1 MGKLLGIYYYSE
13 SRPVAIVQLKTYKN
27 PQSGEREREVK
38 EPLRQREGEQD
49 IQNKTVIRCSEGD
62 SLINKIIY
70 YKTRHKGQGDAVVG
84 GDYGRGQAS
93 QRVKRLG
100 NGNASRKRER
110 GIQSDETSSS
120 TTRVHGRYYFPL
132 VLLRV
137 VHLGGVK
144 IYLPVVSTHCTQVLT
159 EGSKPHPSTTDIHR
173 LDKLPSVSSGIKS
186 KRGRKG
192 ERILEGGT
200 RKSRSKMQMRDDNSI
215 VTRHNSEDIKDHYT
229 VTHTQCI
236 HMNM

>member
-1 MGKLLGIYYYSE
+1 M
-13 SRPVAIVQLKTYKN
+13 QLKIYKTRRA
-27 PQSGEREREVK
+27 EREREVK

-49 IQNKTVIRCSEGD
+49 IQNKTVIRCSGCD

-137 VHLGGVK
+137 VHLSGVK
-144 IYLPVVSTHCTQVLT
+144 IHLPVVSTHRTQVLT

-186 KRGRKG
+186 KRGREG
-192 ERILEGGT
+192 EKILGGT
-200 RKSRSKMQMRDDNSI
+200 RKSRNKMQMRDDNSI